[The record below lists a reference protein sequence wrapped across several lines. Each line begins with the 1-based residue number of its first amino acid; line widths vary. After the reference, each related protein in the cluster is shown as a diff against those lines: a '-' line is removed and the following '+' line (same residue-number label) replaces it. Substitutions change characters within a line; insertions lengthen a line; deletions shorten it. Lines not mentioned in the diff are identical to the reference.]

1 MQAPGTSVSKSR
13 TPRRRTIS
21 LKPFSRDYLKV
32 PRRKTSSTTLKH
44 RAPHDFLLEILYL
57 FVMHGS
63 SSRLRTFLKCIEPVS
78 CLKRQS
84 LTITTKWGHHSSMI
98 SSTPTICGSRFESQA
113 NHLCFLQLFCWNW
126 NWNWYC
132 NEKRTKKRPRST
144 ITSIFSGEMILAKC
158 INLEI
163 VLSTRAAETFS
174 INQNAQ
180 TRKLSSKDHA
190 QICLA
195 FKKLPI
201 VLMQYIFDYIE
212 YHVLFMVLKWLVVAL
227 PTKIFFNFGLPHGST

>member
-84 LTITTKWGHHSSMI
+84 LTITTKWGHHSSMV

-201 VLMQYIFDYIE
+201 VLMQ
-212 YHVLFMVLKWLVVAL
+212 
-227 PTKIFFNFGLPHGST
+227 